1 MLTKEIIE
9 NIKEIQDSLDK
20 KNDGVEATKLLAQAV
35 IAAVQGTF
43 NSYQGTQSVDE
54 RLNLL
59 AQGLQEVVKIV
70 EDGHNS
76 LEKEVLD
83 FKLQIK
89 TLEDLLDRV
98 KKFEKEAGEQ
108 NVSIEDEREKKS
120 SEEEDQESF

>member
-1 MLTKEIIE
+1 MLTKEIKE

-120 SEEEDQESF
+120 SEEEVQESF

>member
-1 MLTKEIIE
+1 MLTKEIKE
-9 NIKEIQDSLDK
+9 NIKEIQDALDK
-20 KNDGVEATKLLAQAV
+20 KNDGVEATKLVAQAV
-35 IAAVQGTF
+35 ISAVQATF
-43 NSYQGTQSVDE
+43 TSYQGTQSVDE

-83 FKLQIK
+83 FKLQVK
-89 TLEDLLDRV
+89 TLENLLDRV
-98 KKFEKEAGEQ
+98 KKFEEDAGEQ

-120 SEEEDQESF
+120 SEEEIQKSF